1 MYTTPFTTTGAAANE
16 PAPDTPFAA
25 VPVSLNVHA
34 SFSDAT
40 FDEEIRDPAAS
51 RELARSP
58 FGYAHDPAGAA
69 APANSLEVGAGC
81 PEELHPA
88 TTSPPVKPATASA
101 SGPIL
106 RHRHLVRCV
115 I

>member
-1 MYTTPFTTTGAAANE
+1 MYTTPFATTGAAANE
-16 PAPDTPFAA
+16 PAPDTPAAA

-40 FDEEIRDPAAS
+40 FEEEIRDPAAS

-58 FGYAHDPAGAA
+58 FGYAEAPAGVA
-69 APANSLEVGAGC
+69 APVNALEVGAGC

-88 TTSPPVKPATASA
+88 TMIPPVRLATVSA
-101 SGPIL
+101 SGAIPRERYL
-106 RHRHLVRCV
+106 ARCV

>member
-1 MYTTPFTTTGAAANE
+1 MYTTPFATTGAAANE
-16 PAPDTPFAA
+16 PAPDTPVAA

-40 FDEEIRDPAAS
+40 FDEEIRDPVAS

-58 FGYAHDPAGAA
+58 FGYAEAPAGAA
-69 APANSLEVGAGC
+69 APANALEAGAGC

-88 TTSPPVKPATASA
+88 TMIPPVKLATVSA
-101 SGPIL
+101 SGAIL
-106 RHRHLVRCV
+106 RERYLARCV

>member
-16 PAPDTPFAA
+16 PVPDTPVAA

-58 FGYAHDPAGAA
+58 FGYADAPAGAA
-69 APANSLEVGAGC
+69 APVNALEVGAGC

-88 TTSPPVKPATASA
+88 TMVPPARLATASA
-101 SGPIL
+101 SGAIL
-106 RHRHLVRCV
+106 RDRYLARCV

>member
-1 MYTTPFTTTGAAANE
+1 MYTTPFATTGAAANE
-16 PAPDTPFAA
+16 PAPDTPVAA
-25 VPVSLNVHA
+25 VPVSSNVHA

-40 FDEEIRDPAAS
+40 FDAESRDPVAS

-58 FGYAHDPAGAA
+58 FGYAEAPAGAA
-69 APANSLEVGAGC
+69 APENALEAGAGC

-88 TTSPPVKPATASA
+88 TMIPPVKLATVSA
-101 SGPIL
+101 SGAIL
-106 RHRHLVRCV
+106 RGRYLARWV